1 MARPAKKSAKAR
13 PAIAAKRASKRE
25 AALDCAARLFN
36 ERGIA
41 ATGIADVAAAM
52 QVTRAALYYY
62 FDERDDLVFQTYERA
77 CQIAAGDLEAAD
89 EGGKDGLEKTLA
101 FARHALAPERAP
113 VAVLSEVEHLKPA
126 QRQIISRA
134 AARNTRALKGFI
146 ERGVA
151 ETYAWYVEQL
161 RGDT

>member
-1 MARPAKKSAKAR
+1 MAKSGKPKSGKPVRPAASA
-13 PAIAAKRASKRE
+13 PGAKRASKRE
-25 AALDCAARLFN
+25 RALDYAARLFN

-89 EGGKDGLEKTLA
+89 EDGGDGLAKTLA
-101 FARHALAPERAP
+101 YARRAMAPERAP
-113 VAVLSEVEHLKPA
+113 VAVLSEVEYLKTA

-146 ERGVA
+146 ERGV
-151 ETYAWYVEQL
+151 
-161 RGDT
+161 